1 MLIKNLSPKQW
12 VQIKHLIQQNWP
24 KVSQSELDKT
34 HGDLSLIEQLI
45 KETYGEDE
53 IINGSFDKNYD
64 TATFISNISKML
76 QANADDTEESSILNP
91 SYEKLSCN
99 DLLN

>member
-1 MLIKNLSPKQW
+1 MLIKNLSPQQW

-24 KVSQSELDKT
+24 KVSHSELDKT
-34 HGDLSLIEQLI
+34 HGDLSLIEKLI

-53 IINGSFDKNYD
+53 TTNGSFDKNYD
-64 TATFISNISKML
+64 TATFISNISKMQ
-76 QANADDTEESSILNP
+76 QANTDDSEESNILNP

>member
-12 VQIKHLIQQNWP
+12 IQIKHLIHRNWP
-24 KVSQSELDKT
+24 KVSQSALDKT
-34 HGDLSLIEQLI
+34 QGDLSLIEQLI
-45 KETYGEDE
+45 IEAYGEDE
-53 IINGSFDKNYD
+53 IANGSFAKNYD
-64 TATFISNISKML
+64 SASFISNISKMQ
-76 QANADDTEESSILNP
+76 QANDDDSEESTILNP